1 MIKAGVKDMKQCV
14 DVMED
19 MLITLYKGDYVMG
32 GQNHNSHGCMITFPG
47 SSGISGHAAECG

>member
-1 MIKAGVKDMKQCV
+1 MKQCV

-32 GQNHNSHGCMITFPG
+32 GQTTTPTDV
-47 SSGISGHAAECG
+47 